1 MTIDTLTAPPTAAQS
16 RWRASVG
23 GGADPFAYSSDP
35 IFTWSGFA
43 RDKADAADIA
53 FNTACLACRTL
64 SDSPSNADA
73 GIPPFPT
80 SVLHVERVPTDFPN
94 YRHTHNCQLEGSR
107 FIRKGGSMEALCFS
121 EEARQGQ
128 SGEDGHRLTRQIR
141 QRVETLLT
149 LDPAVAHTIA
159 EGRLLQVTFYAR
171 AGVNKRLS
179 QPYCSA
185 GLRVHDRDEIGIPL
199 AKATVDAI
207 LLLLLAGLWVW
218 PCMSQ
223 RTFLYPCQP
232 EYGLI
237 ERAQRTFLDRK
248 EKLME
253 RPNSYL
259 LGTMWDMLELGH
271 VEVATEIG
279 AMARQALP
287 MALLP
292 AGASDNVV
300 RLDRMAPAV
309 LPPSPESLN

>member
-1 MTIDTLTAPPTAAQS
+1 M
-16 RWRASVG
+16 G

-94 YRHTHNCQLEGSR
+94 YRHTHNCLLGGSR

-149 LDPAVAHTIA
+149 LW
-159 EGRLLQVTFYAR
+159 
-171 AGVNKRLS
+171 
-179 QPYCSA
+179 
-185 GLRVHDRDEIGIPL
+185 PL
-199 AKATVDAI
+199 PI
-207 LLLLLAGLWVW
+207 R
-218 PCMSQ
+218 SQ
-223 RTFLYPCQP
+223 RGDSC
-232 EYGLI
+232 
-237 ERAQRTFLDRK
+237 R
-248 EKLME
+248 
-253 RPNSYL
+253 
-259 LGTMWDMLELGH
+259 
-271 VEVATEIG
+271 
-279 AMARQALP
+279 
-287 MALLP
+287 
-292 AGASDNVV
+292 
-300 RLDRMAPAV
+300 
-309 LPPSPESLN
+309 